1 MACAGWEQDLR
12 LSVCGVVDPIVQ
24 RHRLQKEG
32 VDAFQAANVVAVLVR
47 EGAALVVGVDAAV

>member
-1 MACAGWEQDLR
+1 M
-12 LSVCGVVDPIVQ
+12 VDPIVQ

-32 VDAFQAANVVAVLVR
+32 VDAFQAANVVAVLVG